1 MVKLSP
7 WPGDSCLFLD
17 AFVPL
22 KSVTTETTSTGASI
36 ALWAGLDHK
45 VAEALKGSS
54 HVERV
59 TCGPLP
65 LGTPFLSACT
75 VT

>member
-17 AFVPL
+17 AFVTL
-22 KSVTTETTSTGASI
+22 KSVPTETSCTGASG
-36 ALWAGLDHK
+36 ALWAGLEHR
-45 VAEALKGSS
+45 VAEALKAP
-54 HVERV
+54 HVRRV
-59 TCGPLP
+59 PCGPLP
-65 LGTPFLSACT
+65 LGTPALPACT